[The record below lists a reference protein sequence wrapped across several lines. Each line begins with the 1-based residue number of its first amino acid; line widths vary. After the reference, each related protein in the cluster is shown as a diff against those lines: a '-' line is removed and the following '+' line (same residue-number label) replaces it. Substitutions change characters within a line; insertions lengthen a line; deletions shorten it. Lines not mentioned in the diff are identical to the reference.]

1 MQDGQLTAPAG
12 GTGARVVWVC
22 ICYSNGKIGHSLRA
36 WELGWASRLSVFG
49 RDVRIGELIGRYRT
63 LEPFLLVP
71 RAFDADG
78 TCTFCTLV
86 TAMLHPHSLARTGG

>member
-1 MQDGQLTAPAG
+1 MARLDIVCGPTDWVWAG
-12 GTGARVVWVC
+12 R
-22 ICYSNGKIGHSLRA
+22 
-36 WELGWASRLSVFG
+36 LGVLD

-78 TCTFCTLV
+78 ICSVCTLV
-86 TAMLHPHSLARTGG
+86 TAMLHPHSLARAGG